1 VARFSEALEMD
12 VLAIYFVKAR
22 SALDILN
29 LELKKKE
36 KSNKLK

>member
-1 VARFSEALEMD
+1 VARFSEALEME

-22 SALDILN
+22 NALDKLN

-36 KSNKLK
+36 KVTN